1 MPSSKD
7 DIEDND
13 IEDGPLGVGRIEA
26 FSDGV
31 IAIIITI
38 MVLDLHAPTAP
49 GLLPLWHLW
58 PTMVAYGLSYAY
70 VAIYW
75 VNHHRMFSLARISTN
90 GLLWSNITLLF
101 ALSLVPFSTAYL
113 GAQHISTTATQV
125 YIATLLLPALT
136 YVWLQ
141 KTIRKTGSQ
150 SRQAQLYHLA
160 TTRKGLAG
168 TAIYILGLILAG
180 WYPWAGIACA
190 GLVALAWVLP
200 FSRLNSLFVHDQ
212 NVSAQDTDKK
222 CA

>member
-1 MPSSKD
+1 MSNVEGS
-7 DIEDND
+7 E
-13 IEDGPLGVGRIEA
+13 GRAGVGRVEA

-31 IAIIITI
+31 IAIIVTI
-38 MVLDLHAPTAP
+38 MVLDLHAPVAA
-49 GLLPLWHLW
+49 GLPALGHLW
-58 PTMVAYGLSYAY
+58 PTFVAYIFSYAY

-101 ALSLVPFSTAYL
+101 ALSLVPFTSAYL
-113 GAQHISTTATQV
+113 GVQHFSTQATQI
-125 YIATLLLPALT
+125 YIISLLLPGFA
-136 YVWLQ
+136 YIWLQ
-141 KTIRKTGSQ
+141 GCVRKTGSQ
-150 SRQAQLYHLA
+150 SRKAQLYHLA

-180 WYPWAGIACA
+180 WFPWAGIACA